1 MNQTVLIKSYPA
13 PPVCKAEI
21 MRYAGGDNGE
31 KEISLLLEECI
42 NEVADKLSYKVCY
55 CELPVNIEND
65 TCDLGLISVKSKNLA
80 QNLKGCKSAILFAA
94 TIGVELDRAAAKYG
108 RLFTAK
114 GLLLESFGAERIEA
128 LCNTFCED
136 IKKEYSINTKPRFS
150 PGYGDF
156 PLCVQKDIFSV
167 LGCEKRIGLTLNDSM
182 LMSPS
187 KSVTAI
193 LGLTE
198 SCEKPQNKCSICNKK
213 DCTIRGAL

>member
-42 NEVADKLSYKVCY
+42 NEVADKFSYKVCY
-55 CELPVNIEND
+55 CELPVNIAHD
-65 TCDLGLISVKSKNLA
+65 ICDFGVFSVKSNNLA
-80 QNLKGCKSAILFAA
+80 QNLKDCKSAILFAA
-94 TIGVELDRAAAKYG
+94 TIGVELDRFVAKYG
-108 RLFTAK
+108 RLSPAK
-114 GLLLESFGAERIEA
+114 GLMFDALGAERIEA
-128 LCNTFCED
+128 LCDVFCDD
-136 IKKEYSINTKPRFS
+136 IKKEYRINTKPRFS